1 MSNYEKLKELAEAT
15 KGWDNLKS
23 CWPEETEDGDLEV
36 NWFVG
41 AVTEDDDKYPVL
53 EVNTAQYDALEDAG
67 RLARYY
73 AAANP
78 AAVLALIAENEA
90 LKGPHDWLA
99 EDLIKELVDNAQ
111 AIQENADD
119 GEDDQFV
126 IVLLAAAQRIR
137 RQEANIEKLRAENEL
152 LAKTADCWDRL
163 NVQNKALSD
172 SFRAERDQAEQD
184 YKDVVGTIELRDI
197 EISKLRAEVAGLRTG
212 YEAYERVNAELKA
225 ENERLRDD
233 LDQIQY
239 DANAWRNGEESV
251 WIEVFNIEGDDPF
264 ICAISG
270 KITVEQLALIQAEIL
285 EYREDYFEKGSGL
298 YVFRCA
304 HCQAHYDNVGMTEP
318 AHWETDFESY
328 SPFPWE
334 EEEAALGKGEQS

>member
-1 MSNYEKLKELAEAT
+1 MLGVE
-15 KGWDNLKS
+15 
-23 CWPEETEDGDLEV
+23 
-36 NWFVG
+36 
-41 AVTEDDDKYPVL
+41 
-53 EVNTAQYDALEDAG
+53 
-67 RLARYY
+67 
-73 AAANP
+73 
-78 AAVLALIAENEA
+78 I
-90 LKGPHDWLA
+90 
-99 EDLIKELVDNAQ
+99 
-111 AIQENADD
+111 
-119 GEDDQFV
+119 
-126 IVLLAAAQRIR
+126 
-137 RQEANIEKLRAENEL
+137 
-152 LAKTADCWDRL
+152 
-163 NVQNKALSD
+163 
-172 SFRAERDQAEQD
+172 ERDQLKSEN
-184 YKDVVGTIELRDI
+184 
-197 EISKLRAEVAGLRTG
+197 AGLRTG

-304 HCQAHYDNVGMTEP
+304 HCHAHYDNVGMTEP

-334 EEEAALGKGEQS
+334 EEEAALGQGEQS

>member
-1 MSNYEKLKELAEAT
+1 MSDYSKLKELAEAT

-78 AAVLALIAENEA
+78 SAVLALIAENEA

-119 GEDDQFV
+119 GEDDPFV
-126 IVLLAAAQRIR
+126 IVLLASASRIR
-137 RQEANIEKLRAENEL
+137 RQEANIDKLRAENE
-152 LAKTADCWDRL
+152 RL
-163 NVQNKALSD
+163 KA
-172 SFRAERDQAEQD
+172 EN
-184 YKDVVGTIELRDI
+184 
-197 EISKLRAEVAGLRTG
+197 AGLKTG
-212 YEAYERVNAELKA
+212 YEAYEQVNAELKA
-225 ENERLRDD
+225 EVEGLRATADLQKLLPEVSDALEELELHGLHSDQGYRKLKDWYRKVGLAYRVIQGPMFGAEHGELVSQNTWLRSVVEHYAQQHAPLEPIPDMEGWSARLPGYDLPSLLRDAERYRRVRD
-233 LDQIQY
+233 IACRVRAYVGFHLVVQLPSPS
-239 DANAWRNGEESV
+239 GSS
-251 WIEVFNIEGDDPF
+251 F
-264 ICAISG
+264 CAAKAFDEAI
-270 KITVEQLALIQAEIL
+270 
-285 EYREDYFEKGSGL
+285 D
-298 YVFRCA
+298 
-304 HCQAHYDNVGMTEP
+304 
-318 AHWETDFESY
+318 
-328 SPFPWE
+328 
-334 EEEAALGKGEQS
+334 AALGQGEQS